1 VSTIFYNRRA
11 SDRLEN
17 RLEFETL
24 IADLSSR
31 FINLPPAGVDA
42 EIQNALRRV
51 SEFLD
56 VDQAMVWQWSL
67 DDPDLIEATHY
78 FPAPDGL
85 PAPGPMKQEH
95 YPWIRGEM
103 LAGRVVVIPSVEDM
117 PEVGA
122 VDRESGLRFGVK
134 SNLSLPL
141 SVGGESPIGVLALN
155 TLRAKRDWPDAL
167 VARLQLIAQVFT
179 NALARRRHELAMQA
193 SEERL
198 TLAAD
203 AAGAGLWTY
212 DYASRLLWATDR
224 ARAIFGFPAD
234 EVLTFDRFE
243 SAVHP
248 DDRERVRDTVERSRT
263 ARSPID
269 IEYRIVRDDGE
280 VRWVASRGR
289 PQQTTA
295 DEPARLMGLSVD
307 ITERKRIQD
316 AFRKSEARL
325 AAGADLA
332 GLGFYEV
339 DFTNGGVV
347 FADDRF
353 REITGYSPDLAH
365 DRGLI
370 EFWLG
375 HVHPDDRQRVLDIRQ
390 ELMSGI
396 REKISIEYRYV
407 HPTHGER
414 WLHHESRA
422 VGRDADGG
430 LRGTYGV
437 LRDITEARLS
447 EEALRE
453 LSEHLIRAHEEER
466 ALLARELHD
475 DVTQR
480 LAVLAIDV
488 GRTELAA
495 GDGPHSEP
503 MRALREGLI
512 RLSEDIHTMAYQ
524 LHPSVLEELGLEE
537 ALRTECERVGRRNG
551 IAISLDLDPTPAAI
565 GKDASFCLFRV
576 AQEALNNVTRHA
588 GARTATVTMRR
599 MDAGLLLE
607 VRDDGVG
614 FDPERS
620 DRRKSLGL
628 ASMRERVRLVR
639 GTLEI
644 ESAPGSGTAIIV
656 WVPGGGSGQ

>member
-1 VSTIFYNRRA
+1 VSTIFYNRRT

>member
-1 VSTIFYNRRA
+1 
-11 SDRLEN
+11 
-17 RLEFETL
+17 
-24 IADLSSR
+24 
-31 FINLPPAGVDA
+31 
-42 EIQNALRRV
+42 
-51 SEFLD
+51 
-56 VDQAMVWQWSL
+56 
-67 DDPDLIEATHY
+67 
-78 FPAPDGL
+78 
-85 PAPGPMKQEH
+85 
-95 YPWIRGEM
+95 
-103 LAGRVVVIPSVEDM
+103 
-117 PEVGA
+117 
-122 VDRESGLRFGVK
+122 
-134 SNLSLPL
+134 
-141 SVGGESPIGVLALN
+141 
-155 TLRAKRDWPDAL
+155 
-167 VARLQLIAQVFT
+167 
-179 NALARRRHELAMQA
+179 
-193 SEERL
+193 
-198 TLAAD
+198 
-203 AAGAGLWTY
+203 
-212 DYASRLLWATDR
+212 LLWATYR
-224 ARAIFGFPAD
+224 ARAIFGFPSD